1 MLGKGSFGEVF
12 DATIKETG
20 QRVAVKRVLQDKR
33 FKNRELEIMSKLR
46 HTNVVH
52 LLHSFKEQDP
62 KTGHVFLNLV
72 MEHVPDT
79 IFQVCSAHHKAREV
93 PPALDVKLYLYQM
106 LRSLAYIH
114 ALGVCHRDIKP
125 QNVLV
130 DAAARV
136 VKLCDFGS
144 AKKLVRGQ
152 PNVAYICSRYYRA
165 PELIFGSTEYT
176 TAIDVWS
183 TGCVFA
189 EMLLGRP
196 LFAGATGVDQLVEV
210 IKVLG
215 TPTREEILAMNQAYT
230 DFKFPMIEPKSWNQ
244 VLKSRAPPDALDL
257 VSRMLQYVPT
267 ERITA
272 IQACAHPYFDELRD
286 PNTTLPDGE
295 PLPQLFDFA
304 PMELVEHPELA
315 ETLIP
320 PHARVSLSAQVLE
333 KLGLDGSSAAAAAAG
348 SA

>member
-1 MLGKGSFGEVF
+1 M
-12 DATIKETG
+12 
-20 QRVAVKRVLQDKR
+20 
-33 FKNRELEIMSKLR
+33 
-46 HTNVVH
+46 
-52 LLHSFKEQDP
+52 
-62 KTGHVFLNLV
+62 
-72 MEHVPDT
+72 
-79 IFQVCSAHHKAREV
+79 
-93 PPALDVKLYLYQM
+93 
-106 LRSLAYIH
+106 
-114 ALGVCHRDIKP
+114 
-125 QNVLV
+125 
-130 DAAARV
+130 
-136 VKLCDFGS
+136 
-144 AKKLVRGQ
+144 RGQ

-176 TAIDVWS
+176 TAIGSYAKVQTNGPIPPARSPTCTDVWS